1 MFVTLEDFFGFNN
14 PLLQTDDNVKSEYIK
29 DTKKYMTEEF
39 KKVMFTA
46 MNKKNELCQ
55 ESENKKNKKND
66 HKKDKDP
73 KFLHLENIFNM
84 DKSIDREGFIIVVD
98 YTDPQTLEDAKIVI
112 DKLHQIEKTSNLPY
126 PKCIFINKFD
136 RFQDK
141 NKVKTF
147 LSDIERLK
155 FNYKVDVY
163 KVSCL
168 TNSGIMD
175 GLKKFLGRVHQ
186 SIIDRMQ
193 KDEMEIKEYEEVD
206 EEEINFKDRWNFC
219 TRKFFCGST
228 LFTCGGNDEVAEE
241 NEDPNRF

>member
-14 PLLQTDDNVKSEYIK
+14 PLLQTDENVKSDYIK
-29 DTKKYMTEEF
+29 ETKKYMTDEF
-39 KKVMFTA
+39 KKLMFTA
-46 MNKKNELCQ
+46 MIKKNESH
-55 ESENKKNKKND
+55 ENENKKSKKND
-66 HKKDKDP
+66 NKKDKDP
-73 KFLHLENIFNM
+73 RYLHLENIFNK

-98 YTDPQTLEDAKIVI
+98 YTEPQTLEDAKIVI
-112 DKLHQIEKTSNLPY
+112 DKLHQIEKTSYLFY

-141 NKVKTF
+141 NKVKSF

-168 TNSGIMD
+168 TNTGIMD
-175 GLKKFLGRVHQ
+175 ALKKFLGRVHQ
-186 SIIDRMQ
+186 SIIDRMP
-193 KDEMEIKEYEEVD
+193 KEDIEIKDYEEVE
-206 EEEINFKDRWNFC
+206 EEEINFKDKWNFC

-228 LFTCGGNDEVAEE
+228 LFTCGGNDEVTEE
-241 NEDPNRF
+241 NEDPNKF